1 MSFIHRHNSNL
12 PPSVPEGQEI
22 PLNIHQGFPNFGKP
36 HNYIDKL
43 RQNSPSVGSGLNTSM
58 QNMIPNPQNLNS
70 NMQSSPNLTH
80 SGSNVPNLSLN
91 FQNLSPIVN
100 SQVPVQSPSTPQI
113 SDPEFHRLT
122 SQMAMASGQYNGNV
136 QVINHVILCI
146 YYVSVYVNIIFN
158 KYVLDFYII

>member
-1 MSFIHRHNSNL
+1 MLSIHRNIPMRLMIAIIFLSCRHNSNL

-22 PLNIHQGFPNFGKP
+22 PSNINQGFTNFGKP

-43 RQNSPSVGSGLNTSM
+43 RQNSPSVGSGLNSSM
-58 QNMIPNPQNLNS
+58 QNMIPNLQNLNP

-100 SQVPVQSPSTPQI
+100 SQASVQSPNTPQLL
-113 SDPEFHRLT
+113 DTEFHRLNP
-122 SQMAMASGQYNGNV
+122 QMAMASGQYNGNV
-136 QVINHVILCI
+136 QVITLSNYIL
-146 YYVSVYVNIIFN
+146 
-158 KYVLDFYII
+158 KYL